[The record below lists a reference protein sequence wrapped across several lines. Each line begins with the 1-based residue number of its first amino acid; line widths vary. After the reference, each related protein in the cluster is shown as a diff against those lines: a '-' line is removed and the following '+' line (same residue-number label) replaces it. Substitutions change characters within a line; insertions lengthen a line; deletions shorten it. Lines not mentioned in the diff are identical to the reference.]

1 MGNDSSKNTTSTK
14 QDSLKK
20 EDSSIQNE
28 DIDDI
33 LAFSNEIIISQ
44 NEKNFDEN
52 YINLNHIGDGSFSS
66 VYRVKYK
73 LTDQIRA
80 MKVIKKSTS
89 YTLSDNDNFLNE
101 INILRKLDHPNVLK
115 IFEFFSG
122 DDNLK
127 IITEY
132 CPKGNLFQDIM
143 DNGPFNEKYCSYI
156 LYQILS
162 GVNYCHKMKIIHRDL
177 KPENIIIMS
186 KEKGVPI
193 VKICDFGTA
202 KMFDK
207 GKITQRVI
215 GSYYYMAPEV
225 TLRDYNEKCDL
236 WSCGVILYM
245 LLSGR
250 PPFGGSSDSEIIDKI
265 RKGKFD
271 LSLPPFNSCSSDVC
285 DLIKLLL
292 TSDPNKRISAQL
304 ALGHSWFQKMHSHH
318 MINKVNVHYL
328 IPKYIHN
335 LKRYKSS
342 GIIQQIALT
351 YLVHNY
357 SHREEIVNAC
367 KLFNQMD
374 KTGDG
379 RIFKSEL
386 ISGFKTILEDESTI
400 EKDAE
405 EIYNNI
411 NKDGSGYIQYEEFIR
426 AAVDKEM
433 FLEENVLRFA
443 FDYFD
448 KDGNGNICLDEI
460 RKIFGKSIKDKN
472 KVEEGLKKIMSEV
485 DLNSDG
491 IISFKEFTIIM
502 KKLLE

>member
-1 MGNDSSKNTTSTK
+1 MGNDSSKDTTSIK
-14 QDSLKK
+14 QNSLKK
-20 EDSSIQNE
+20 EDSSTKNE
-28 DIDDI
+28 DINDI

-73 LTDQIRA
+73 LTEQIRA

-101 INILRKLDHPNVLK
+101 INILRKMDHPNVLK

-177 KPENIIIMS
+177 KPENILIMS
-186 KEKGVPI
+186 KEKGIPI

-207 GKITQRVI
+207 GKITQRVV
-215 GSYYYMAPEV
+215 GNYYYMAPEV
-225 TLRDYNEKCDL
+225 TIRDYNEKCDL

-271 LSLPPFNSCSSDVC
+271 LSLPPFDSCSSDVC
-285 DLIKLLL
+285 DLIKLLNIL
-292 TSDPNKRISAQL
+292 
-304 ALGHSWFQKMHSHH
+304 
-318 MINKVNVHYL
+318 
-328 IPKYIHN
+328 
-335 LKRYKSS
+335 
-342 GIIQQIALT
+342 
-351 YLVHNY
+351 
-357 SHREEIVNAC
+357 
-367 KLFNQMD
+367 LF
-374 KTGDG
+374 
-379 RIFKSEL
+379 
-386 ISGFKTILEDESTI
+386 
-400 EKDAE
+400 
-405 EIYNNI
+405 
-411 NKDGSGYIQYEEFIR
+411 
-426 AAVDKEM
+426 
-433 FLEENVLRFA
+433 
-443 FDYFD
+443 
-448 KDGNGNICLDEI
+448 
-460 RKIFGKSIKDKN
+460 
-472 KVEEGLKKIMSEV
+472 
-485 DLNSDG
+485 
-491 IISFKEFTIIM
+491 
-502 KKLLE
+502 